1 MAEEPIRFRQLRS
14 DAKIASVCA
23 DLERKL
29 GLPAGSLKLVKP
41 SGRVIRADATV
52 GTLRAAWDD

>member
-14 DAKIASVCA
+14 DAKVGSACA
-23 DLERKL
+23 ELERKL

-41 SGRVIRADATV
+41 DGRIIRSDATV
-52 GTLRAAWDD
+52 GTLRAAWDE

>member
-14 DAKIASVCA
+14 DAKIGSVCT

-29 GLPAGSLKLVKP
+29 GLPAGCLKFAKP
-41 SGRVIRADATV
+41 NGQNIRSDATI